1 MDAAIEA
8 LVDELQANRAMFTA
22 LCRAC
27 NAEQMQ
33 RMTAAG
39 RWTVLDQV
47 AHVASYDR
55 LAIRHLTE
63 PAGIPASSDGSMEGG
78 DADAW
83 NEVEVRRRQGRTSA
97 ALLAEMGD
105 LREESLALLGAMRDD
120 ELGGDV
126 FFPGD
131 SRRSAVT
138 VPLRLW
144 LQRWS
149 KHDMVHALAML
160 QAVAELAEHSDFQ
173 SWLRDDPVLNALGR
187 EERSR

>member
-1 MDAAIEA
+1 MDAAIET
-8 LVDELQANRAMFTA
+8 LIDELEANRAMFAA

-27 NAEQMQ
+27 SAAQLQ

-55 LAIRHLTE
+55 LAIRHLTKL
-63 PAGIPASSDGSMEGG
+63 AGVQAPSGESMEDG
-78 DADAW
+78 DADDW
-83 NEVEVRRRQGRTSA
+83 NEGEVRRRQGRSSA
-97 ALLAEMGD
+97 ALLAEMD
-105 LREESLALLGAMRDD
+105 ELRGESLALLGAMREDD
-120 ELGGDV
+120 LDEEV

-149 KHDMVHALAML
+149 KHDMVHATAML
-160 QAVAELAEHSDFQ
+160 EAVAELAAHSDFQ

-187 EERSR
+187 EEGSR

>member
-8 LVDELQANRAMFTA
+8 LIGELEANRAMFAA

-27 NAEQMQ
+27 NPEQMQ
-33 RMTAAG
+33 RMTTAG
-39 RWTVLDQV
+39 RWTVLDHV

-55 LAIRHLTE
+55 LAIRHLAEQT
-63 PAGIPASSDGSMEGG
+63 GIDATSVGAAEGS

-83 NEVEVRRRQGRTSA
+83 NEDEVRRRRGRPSA
-97 ALLAEMGD
+97 ALLSEMGD

-120 ELGGDV
+120 DLDNDV

-149 KHDMVHALAML
+149 KHDMVHATAML
-160 QAVAELAEHSDFQ
+160 ETVTELATHSDFQ
-173 SWLRDDPVLNALGR
+173 SWLRDDPVLNALDR
-187 EERSR
+187 EEGTR

>member
-1 MDAAIEA
+1 MDAAIEG
-8 LVDELQANRAMFTA
+8 LIDELQANRAMFGA

-55 LAIRHLTE
+55 LAIRHLAERT
-63 PAGIPASSDGSMEGG
+63 GIDATSVGAAEVD
-78 DADAW
+78 DADRW
-83 NEVEVRRRQGRTSA
+83 NDDEVRRRRGRPSA

-105 LREESLALLGAMRDD
+105 LREESLALLSAMRDD
-120 ELGGDV
+120 DLDSDV

-160 QAVAELAEHSDFQ
+160 ETVGELAAHSDFQ
-173 SWLRDDPVLNALGR
+173 SWLSDDPVLNALGR

>member
-8 LVDELQANRAMFTA
+8 LVDELQANRAMFGA

-63 PAGIPASSDGSMEGG
+63 RAGIPASSDGSMEGG
-78 DADAW
+78 GADAW